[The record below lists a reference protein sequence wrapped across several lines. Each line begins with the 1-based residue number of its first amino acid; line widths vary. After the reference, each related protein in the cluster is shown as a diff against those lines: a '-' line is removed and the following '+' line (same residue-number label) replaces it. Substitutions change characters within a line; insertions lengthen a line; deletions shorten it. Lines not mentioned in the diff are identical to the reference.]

1 MAAGGHFEKKSQKKL
16 RIDLKWREMRSKV
29 IFDHPKCTPAA
40 ILWKT
45 FKKIKVAYWFGMREM
60 RSKVTFDHPKWTPA
74 AILWKQKLKKVV
86 YLLLCE
92 KFWKNFAKYIGHRG
106 LSVCLSV
113 CLSAC
118 LSVCLS
124 VFKGSTGRA
133 ECPIVL
139 IFFPEDVLWTRDN
152 AELFFWKIGWRARSG
167 SPLLWKSDMG
177 HNFWTGS
184 DRDFGLD
191 AKRSLYNSASVRY
204 PPFWRTP
211 SRFYV
216 TWL

>member
-1 MAAGGHFEKKSQKKL
+1 MKVKVKVKGQGQRSRSVKINIITKIPYYRGSYYFAKNFEKISQ
-16 RIDLKWREMRSKV
+16 S
-29 IFDHPKCTPAA
+29 
-40 ILWKT
+40 IL
-45 FKKIKVAYWFGMREM
+45 
-60 RSKVTFDHPKWTPA
+60 VTA
-74 AILWKQKLKKVV
+74 V
-86 YLLLCE
+86 C
-92 KFWKNFAKYIGHRG
+92 

-113 CLSAC
+113 CLFVC
-118 LSVCLS
+118 LSVCLQRLYRPHGVS
-124 VFKGSTGRA
+124 DR
-133 ECPIVL
+133 PD
-139 IFFPEDVLWTRDN
+139 FFPQDVLWTRDN
-152 AELFFWKIGWRARSG
+152 AELFFLKIGWRARSR